1 MASLQELKLACV
13 ALSSSQ
19 WCLPK
24 QEVEYTAGLVS
35 DAVAPDRCAMEF
47 RKTIAAVRRGFSTS
61 AMTVMHLAV
70 LMSSPH
76 LLRHT
81 LSMSTNAQCMMQKM
95 WG

>member
-1 MASLQELKLACV
+1 MWRYLLHNGVYQSRRHTC
-13 ALSSSQ
+13 
-19 WCLPK
+19 
-24 QEVEYTAGLVS
+24 VEYTAGLVS